1 MRTHTNKLLIGMTK
15 SKIISN
21 LYSTFALRIRPDHF
35 TKFDHCPECAEHD
48 ESLRSLGLNEIG
60 PIQVGHSGY
69 GPISFL
75 TAEALAYCMP
85 RFLEMVLMDENNDQ
99 GDDFIGDFIWH
110 LAPTEDFDRF
120 SGYTNKERTA
130 VLDTLDYI
138 YESMHGVVKR
148 NSVERELEDAI
159 LYWSKDTN

>member
-1 MRTHTNKLLIGMTK
+1 MTK

-21 LYSTFALRIRPDHF
+21 FYSAFALRSRPDHF

-48 ESLRSLGLNEIG
+48 ESLRAVELSAIG
-60 PIQVGHSGY
+60 ATQVGYIGY

-85 RFLEMVLMDENNDQ
+85 RFLEMVLLDGQNDQ
-99 GDDFIGDFIWH
+99 GDDFIGDFI
-110 LAPTEDFDRF
+110 LQLVPRENFDRF
-120 SGYTNKERTA
+120 SGYTNKERTV

-138 YESMHGVVKR
+138 YESMHEVVKR
-148 NSVERELEDAI
+148 NSIEKELEDAI
-159 LYWSKDTN
+159 LYWSKKTT